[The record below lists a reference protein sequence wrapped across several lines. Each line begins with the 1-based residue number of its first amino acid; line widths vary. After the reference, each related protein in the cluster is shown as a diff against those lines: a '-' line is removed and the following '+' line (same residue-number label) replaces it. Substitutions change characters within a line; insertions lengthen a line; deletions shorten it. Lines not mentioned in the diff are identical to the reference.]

1 MTGLAKEEA
10 ATKPAYLV
18 RPAVAADISSIS
30 TIAAWYVR
38 NTVLTFRYNP
48 ATEEEL
54 LQEFYSIGQ
63 ERLPYLIAADKSTGT
78 ILGYCYAA
86 RFRPAKLGYKPTV
99 ELSLYCDPDHRSKGI
114 GSLLLKEVLQAL
126 RNWEPGTDSCISSDL
141 DKVGVKTVLATM
153 AVDETGPG
161 GGLTLQRFY
170 ERAGFEQAGR
180 LKHVGYKFGRWID
193 SIYMQLSL

>member
-1 MTGLAKEEA
+1 MTGTGEDEPTL
-10 ATKPAYLV
+10 KPDYLV
-18 RPAVAADISSIS
+18 RPAVEADIPSIC

-38 NTVLTFRYNP
+38 HTVLTFRYDP

-54 LQEFYSIGQ
+54 LGDFHSIKR
-63 ERLPYLIAADKSTGT
+63 EHLPYLVATDKSSGT

-86 RFRPAKLGYKPTV
+86 RFKPARLGYKPTV
-99 ELSLYCDPDHRSKGI
+99 ELSLYCGPDHKSKGI

-126 RNWEPGTDSCISSDL
+126 RDWEPGADSAMGSDL
-141 DKVGVKTVLATM
+141 DKVGVRTVLAIM

-161 GGLTLQRFY
+161 GGLALKRFY

-180 LKHVGYKFGRWID
+180 LKHVGYKFGRW
-193 SIYMQLSL
+193 